1 MRRVRVATALA
12 LTALTGLTGLTA
24 CSRQSSTGSPGSPA
38 AAPAGSA
45 AVARGGTDWTTYHG
59 DPQRTGVASGVPPAG
74 RLSVAWRARL
84 DGAVYGQ
91 PLVIG
96 DTVIAAT
103 EGDTVYAL
111 ERRTGAVRWKRTL
124 GRPVPLSSLPCGNI
138 DPLGIT
144 GTPVYDPASHRVYA
158 VAETTAS
165 PQGVGHTLYGLDLAD
180 GAVGLRRELP
190 TPDGHP
196 VVNQQRAALTLAHG
210 RVYVA
215 FGGLNGDCGPY
226 VGSVLGVPVTGQGP
240 LVSYRVPTSREG
252 GIWAAGGPALGPDG
266 TLYVSVG
273 NGAATSGAF
282 DSSDS
287 VTALTPRLAPRSVF
301 APRTWADDNAHDLDL
316 GSMAPAVVSPDRV
329 LIAGKRGVAYLL
341 RAPDLGGVGGEI
353 TQAKVCEA
361 YGGSAHVGR
370 TVYLPCRGGMAA
382 VDVAGDRIRVLWR
395 GPSGAAGSPV
405 VGGGAVWV
413 ADWETGAL
421 YALDRTT
428 GRTRQ
433 KLAVG
438 ELPHFVSPTL
448 SGSLALVGT
457 MTGVTA
463 VSGA

>member
-1 MRRVRVATALA
+1 MTLVLA
-12 LTALTGLTGLTA
+12 GLSA
-24 CSRQSSTGSPGSPA
+24 CSAQDPARSSPNSPA
-38 AAPAGSA
+38 APGRS
-45 AVARGGTDWTTYHG
+45 AVADQGGADWTTYHG
-59 DPQRTGVASGVPPAG
+59 DPARTGVATQVPPVG
-74 RLSVAWRARL
+74 RLSIGWRAPL

-111 ERRTGAVRWKRTL
+111 DRRTGKERWHRNL
-124 GRPVPLSSLPCGNI
+124 GKPVPLSALPCGSI

-144 GTPVYDPASHRVYA
+144 GTPVYDPSTHRVYA
-158 VAETTAS
+158 VAEST
-165 PQGVGHTLYGLDLAD
+165 GFKHTLYGLDLAD
-180 GAVGLRRELP
+180 GAVKSLRDIP
-190 TPDGHP
+190 APDGHP
-196 VVNQQRAALTLAHG
+196 QVDQQRAALTLAGG

-226 VGSVLGVPVTGQGP
+226 VGSVVGVPVTGNGD
-240 LVSYRVPTSREG
+240 LVTYKVPTTREG
-252 GIWAAGGPALGPDG
+252 GIWATGGPTLSPDG

-287 VTALTPRLAPRSVF
+287 VTALTPELRPRSVF
-301 APRTWADDNAHDLDL
+301 APKVWADDNARDLDL
-316 GSMAPAVVSPDRV
+316 GSMAPAVLSNDRV
-329 LIAGKRGVAYLL
+329 LIVGKRGIAYLL

-361 YGGSAHVGR
+361 YGGPAHTAK
-370 TVYLPCRGGMAA
+370 TVYLPCRGGLAA
-382 VDVAGDRIRVLWR
+382 VDVTGDRIRVLWR

-413 ADWETGAL
+413 ADWESGVL
-421 YALDRTT
+421 YALDQTT

-433 KLAVG
+433 KIGVG
-438 ELPHFVSPTL
+438 ELPHFASPTL
-448 SGSLALVGT
+448 SGSLALIGT
-457 MTGVTA
+457 LNGVVA
-463 VSGA
+463 VAGA

>member
-1 MRRVRVATALA
+1 
-12 LTALTGLTGLTA
+12 
-24 CSRQSSTGSPGSPA
+24 
-38 AAPAGSA
+38 
-45 AVARGGTDWTTYHG
+45 
-59 DPQRTGVASGVPPAG
+59 VPPPG

-111 ERRTGAVRWKRTL
+111 DRRTGAVRWHRNL
-124 GRPVPLSSLPCGNI
+124 GRPVPLSALPCGNI

-144 GTPVYDPASHRVYA
+144 GTPVYDPASRRVYA

-165 PQGVGHTLYGLDLAD
+165 QGVTHTLYGLDLA
-180 GAVGLRRELP
+180 GGSVGVRRAIP
-190 TPDGHP
+190 TPDGRP
-196 VVNQQRAALTLAHG
+196 TVNQQRAALTLAHG

-226 VGSVLGVPVTGQGP
+226 IGSVVGVPVTGRGP
-240 LVSYRVPTSREG
+240 LLSYRVPTRREG
-252 GIWAAGGPALGPDG
+252 GIWATGGPALGADG

-287 VTALTPRLAPRSVF
+287 VTALTPELRARSVF
-301 APRTWADDNAHDLDL
+301 APKIWADDNARDLDL
-316 GSMAPAVVSPDRV
+316 GSMAPAVVSGDRV

-361 YGGSAHVGR
+361 YGGPAHAGK
-370 TVYLPCRGGMAA
+370 TVYLPCRGGLAA
-382 VDVAGDRIRVLWR
+382 VNVAGDRIQVLWR

-413 ADWETGAL
+413 TDWETGSL
-421 YALDRTT
+421 YALDQST

-433 KLAVG
+433 KIDVG
-438 ELPHFVSPTL
+438 ELPHFASPTL

-457 MTGVTA
+457 MDGVVA